1 VSEEGFDELVK
12 DLKEEGVDIVTDVA
26 VSSKGIKT
34 FFFRDI
40 EGNIFHLIYR
50 PEAL

>member
-1 VSEEGFDELVK
+1 MNNYILSIEK
-12 DLKEEGVDIVTDVA
+12 LKKEAVEVVTDVS

-34 FFFRDI
+34 FFFKDI